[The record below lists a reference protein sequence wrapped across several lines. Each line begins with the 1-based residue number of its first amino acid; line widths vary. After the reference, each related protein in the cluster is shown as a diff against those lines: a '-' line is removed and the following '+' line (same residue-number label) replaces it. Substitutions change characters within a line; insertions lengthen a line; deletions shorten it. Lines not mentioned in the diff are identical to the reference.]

1 VLLHL
6 DGELLCTATAGNC
19 SACCFMPIARLNAG
33 AHELTAELADADG
46 NIVAAGRSRFRIID
60 AY

>member
-6 DGELLCTATAGNC
+6 DGELLCTTTAGNC

-33 AHELTAELADADG
+33 AHELTAELADTDG
-46 NIVAAGRSRFRIID
+46 NVLATGRSRFRIID

>member
-1 VLLHL
+1 
-6 DGELLCTATAGNC
+6 
-19 SACCFMPIARLNAG
+19 MPIARLNAG